1 MNREDFEIFN
11 DGLIYFD
18 NAATTQKPK
27 QVVNSIVE
35 YYTKYTANAH
45 RGDYD
50 ISLKVDEKYESVR
63 DKVKELINADSTK
76 EIIFTKG
83 STESLNSVV
92 FGFMT
97 HYLKM
102 NDEVILS

>member
-27 QVVNSIVE
+27 QVVDSIVE

-45 RGDYD
+45 RGDYS

-63 DKVKELINADSTK
+63 EKVKE
-76 EIIFTKG
+76 
-83 STESLNSVV
+83 
-92 FGFMT
+92 
-97 HYLKM
+97 H
-102 NDEVILS
+102 